1 MNVRVLRGAIG
12 AGVGCVCVLAGP
24 ALGAE
29 EPDVAPAIDVN
40 AALAGAWIQGEGAQ
54 AELIVPL
61 PLEGWARDLGGVSQM
76 RVYKGLC
83 GPKGAVATP
92 EQLLDHA
99 RRDLERMSN
108 THQRGTDVTVTYG
121 SSPRFLVTYD
131 STNGAIPIFLS
142 SLQAAAEY
150 VDGQLDN
157 RVDIMFQFDA
167 REFSGD
173 TIGSAGSAVV
183 TIPWSVYVDGLQT
196 AGLRIPEETEF
207 AGSLPGS
214 TLPVRYGIDA
224 TTTNE
229 TQVIVNDT
237 QLRAIFGENAV
248 PQRNAISIAFDT
260 TNDWEYFA
268 HVDGVDVASSD
279 DSLMD
284 VAVHEITHGL
294 GFRSSIPAGGAL
306 MNTDVAGLD
315 VARFRFNAINA
326 PFGVV
331 GGPPVLQSQFTTY
344 PRHGGHVGL
353 IFDANQYARPVEG
366 GISYIELESGD
377 LNSSGA
383 GFHQPAHL
391 AYKPDFDDKLG
402 IMDPVLVSGETRRPS
417 YWTNADRDPVNDMGW
432 KVVRESDIIG
442 DCDGNGTADFVDI
455 ALGARDAD
463 ADGRLDACEL
473 FYDDVSPSG
482 YVSAITQSVY
492 DANGITSLSQFFEGS
507 AMLIDR
513 TRGFS
518 LNLSYTGADTD
529 TVRVFEGFM
538 RVPSPDEYIFRVAH
552 ENDVILEIAGQ
563 SHFRPGKG
571 ELAITHIMG
580 NTHSTL
586 LSLPVPLQLEAGWH
600 AFKMTVLVQ
609 DPGQLRLVRE
619 SLGLGGWQDVP
630 NTDMGGLFFEDCN
643 GNLRDDQFDPDCDG
657 DGIPDDCD
665 VQLDCDNN
673 GVLDEC
679 EPRGDLGIAFDVGVA
694 GSAGELITL
703 GTCASPEGFQF
714 DTEIALWDESGVLID
729 VNDDDFNCN
738 TVRLSRLERVLPAGV
753 YYLGVTGYNAI
764 FSHDFGVDFATDA
777 CSDSGN
783 VFVRLGTGGTVIDD
797 ITSGKVVFYRF
808 EVASVGCNGADLAE
822 AFGELNFTDVLAFL
836 TAFGNQDGAADL
848 AEPFGTFNFTDV
860 LEFLT
865 LFGAGCP

>member
-1 MNVRVLRGAIG
+1 MNLRCVRGAIVAL
-12 AGVGCVCVLAGP
+12 AGSVCVLCGP
-24 ALGAE
+24 VSGAE
-29 EPDVAPAIDVN
+29 EPGGAPAIDVN
-40 AALAGAWIQGEGAQ
+40 AALAGAWWRGDGSQP
-54 AELIVPL
+54 ELYVPM
-61 PLEGWARDLGGVSQM
+61 PLEGWARALGSDGQM

-83 GPKGAVATP
+83 GPEGAVATP
-92 EQLLDHA
+92 QQLLDHA
-99 RRDLERMSN
+99 RRDLERMNSA
-108 THQRGTDVTVTYG
+108 HQRGTDITVTYG

-131 STNGAIPIFLS
+131 GTNASIPIFLL

-157 RVDIMFQFDA
+157 RVDIKFAFDA
-167 REFSGD
+167 RDLPGS
-173 TIGSAGSAVV
+173 TIGSAGSSVV

-196 AGLRIPEETEF
+196 AGLRVPEETEF

-224 TTTNE
+224 TTTDE
-229 TQVIVNDT
+229 SRVIVNDT

-248 PQRNAISIAFDT
+248 PQRNAISITFDT
-260 TNDWEYFA
+260 SNDWEFFA
-268 HVDGVDVASSD
+268 HLDEVEVSSGD

-294 GFRSSIPAGGAL
+294 GYRSTIPAGGAVS
-306 MNTDVAGLD
+306 NSDVAGLD
-315 VARFRFNAINA
+315 VARFRFNAMNA
-326 PFGVV
+326 PFGMA
-331 GGPPVLQSQFTTY
+331 GGPPVLPSQFTTF
-344 PRHGGHVGL
+344 PRHGGNIGL
-353 IFDANQYARPVEG
+353 IFDANQYARPTG
-366 GISYIELESGD
+366 GSIGYIELESGD
-377 LNSSGA
+377 LNGSGT
-383 GFHQPAHL
+383 GFHQPSHL
-391 AYKPDFDDKLG
+391 AYKSDFDDKLG
-402 IMDPVLVSGETRRPS
+402 IMDPVLNSGTTRRPN
-417 YWTNADRDPVNDMGW
+417 YWTDADLDPINDMGW
-432 KVVRESDIIG
+432 KVVRESDISG
-442 DCDGNGTADFVDI
+442 DCDGNGTPDSVDI

-463 ADGRLDACEL
+463 NDGLLDACEL
-473 FYDDVSPSG
+473 FHDDVSPSG

-492 DANGITSLSQFFEGS
+492 DAGGITSLSQFSEGS
-507 AMLIDR
+507 AMLLDR

-518 LNLSYTGADTD
+518 LNLDYTGAETD
-529 TVRVFEGFM
+529 TVRIFEGFIQ
-538 RVPSPDEYIFRVAH
+538 VPSPDEYIFRVEH
-552 ENDVILEIAGQ
+552 QNDVVLEIAGQ

-571 ELAITHIMG
+571 ELAITHDSS
-580 NTHSTL
+580 NTHTTL

-609 DPGQLRLVRE
+609 DAGPLRLVRE
-619 SLGLGGWQDVP
+619 SLGLGGWQDIP

-643 GNLRDDQFDPDCDG
+643 SNLRDDQFEPDCDG

-673 GVLDEC
+673 GVPDEC

-703 GTCASPEGFQF
+703 GTCESPEGFQF

-729 VNDDDFNCN
+729 VNDDDFDCN
-738 TVRLSRLERVLPAGV
+738 TIRLSRLELVLPAGV

-808 EVASVGCNGADLAE
+808 EVAPSGCNGADLAE
-822 AFGELNFTDVLAFL
+822 PLGELNFTDVLAFL

-860 LEFLT
+860 LSFLSF
-865 LFGAGCP
+865 FGAGCP